1 LTSSALSDNV
11 IRNRYQKIF
20 SIMVKRH
27 SNIRNENR
35 GVTIAD
41 VAKAAGV
48 SIPTVSRILN
58 DKEYVAEETRQ
69 RVHEA
74 IRTLGYTPHTQA
86 RRLRGGAT
94 RTLAL
99 HHPIESPHDLSSI
112 IETSYFTGTA
122 EAASEKEYFINFLV
136 SQLTPESLLN
146 MFRSNQ
152 IDGIILLQL
161 RMDDWRV
168 NLLRENNYPFV
179 MIGRCA
185 DLEGLSFI
193 DLHFEDAMLL
203 AFDHLVALGHRNI
216 GFLNY
221 PESWRKTG
229 IGPAV
234 RSLEG
239 YQNVLNQFG
248 LQSYYREIGL
258 NSVEEGFE
266 GTNDLLDE
274 NPDLTA
280 IVTVSH
286 LTAAGSIKA
295 LTLQGRNVPQ
305 DCSVLAIGFGGNFAN
320 VVTPSLT
327 TLEWSPYEISYQ
339 ATLLMTEKLANERLS
354 AQQILVPPKLIV
366 RESTKEVS

>member
-1 LTSSALSDNV
+1 MT
-11 IRNRYQKIF
+11 K
-20 SIMVKRH
+20 K
-27 SNIRNENR
+27 NIQSQNENR

-58 DKEYVAEETRQ
+58 GKEYVAEETRQ
-69 RVHEA
+69 RVHET
-74 IRTLGYTPHTQA
+74 IRTLGYAPHTQA

-94 RTLAL
+94 MTLAL
-99 HHPIESPHDLSSI
+99 HHPIESPHDLSSV

-136 SQLTPESLLN
+136 SQLTPDSLLN
-146 MFRSNQ
+146 MYRSNQ
-152 IDGIILLQL
+152 IDGIILLQI

-168 NLLRENNYPFV
+168 NLLRTLTYPFV

-185 DLEGLSFI
+185 NLEGLNFI
-193 DLHFEDAMLL
+193 DLDFENAMLG
-203 AFDHLVALGHRNI
+203 AFDYLVELGHRNI

-221 PESWRKTG
+221 TESWRKTG
-229 IGPAV
+229 IGHAV

-239 YQNVLNQFG
+239 YENALSQYG
-248 LQSYYREIGL
+248 LQSCYREIGL

-266 GTNDLLDE
+266 ATNDLLQQ
-274 NPDLTA
+274 NFDLTA
-280 IVTVSH
+280 IITVSH

-295 LTLQGRNVPQ
+295 LAQHGRSVPQ
-305 DCSVLAIGFGGNFAN
+305 DCSVMAIGFGGNFAN

-339 ATLLMTEKLANERLS
+339 ATIMLTEKLANRKLPD
-354 AQQILVPPKLIV
+354 QQILVPPKLVV

>member
-1 LTSSALSDNV
+1 MAPKNNLP
-11 IRNRYQKIF
+11 
-20 SIMVKRH
+20 
-27 SNIRNENR
+27 RNENR

-48 SIPTVSRILN
+48 SVPTVSRILN
-58 DKEYVAEETRQ
+58 GKEYVAEETRQ

-74 IRTLGYTPHTQA
+74 IRALGYTPHTQA

-94 RTLAL
+94 MTLAL
-99 HHPIESPHDLSSI
+99 HHPIESPHDLSSV

-136 SQLTPESLLN
+136 SKLTPESLLN
-146 MFRSNQ
+146 MYRSSQ
-152 IDGIILLQL
+152 IDGIILLQV

-193 DLHFEDAMLL
+193 DLDFEKAMLL
-203 AFDHLVALGHRNI
+203 AFDHLVDLGHRNI
-216 GFLNY
+216 GFLTY
-221 PESWRKTG
+221 PQSWRKAG

-234 RSLEG
+234 RSLDG
-239 YQNVLNQFG
+239 YKLALNKYGFR
-248 LQSYYREIGL
+248 SSYREIGL

-266 GTNDLLDE
+266 ATNDLLQE
-274 NPDLTA
+274 NPDLSA
-280 IVTVSH
+280 IITVSH

-295 LTLQGRNVPQ
+295 LAAQGRNVPQ
-305 DCSVLAIGFGGNFAN
+305 DCSVMSIGFGGNFAN

-339 ATLLMTEKLANERLS
+339 ATIMLTEKLADKKLP
-354 AQQILVPPKLIV
+354 AHQILVPPELVV

>member
-1 LTSSALSDNV
+1 MT
-11 IRNRYQKIF
+11 
-20 SIMVKRH
+20 KRITH
-27 SNIRNENR
+27 PRNENR

-69 RVHEA
+69 RVQAA

-94 RTLAL
+94 MTLAL
-99 HHPIESPHDLSSI
+99 HHPIESPHDLSSV
-112 IETSYFTGTA
+112 IETFYFTGTA

-136 SQLTPESLLN
+136 SQLTPEALLN
-146 MFRSNQ
+146 MYRSNQ
-152 IDGIILLQL
+152 IDGIILLQV

-185 DLEGLSFI
+185 DPEGLSFI
-193 DLHFEDAMLL
+193 DLHFEMAMLQ
-203 AFDHLVALGHRNI
+203 AVEHLVELGHRNI
-216 GFLNY
+216 GFLTY
-221 PESWRKTG
+221 PQPWRNIG

-234 RSLEG
+234 RSLDG
-239 YQNVLNQFG
+239 YEDALNQYG
-248 LQSYYREIGL
+248 LHSSYREIGL

-266 GTNDLLDE
+266 ATNDLLQE
-274 NPDLTA
+274 SPDLTA
-280 IVTVSH
+280 IITVSH

-295 LTLQGRNVPQ
+295 LAQHGRSVPQ

-339 ATLLMTEKLANERLS
+339 ATIMLTEKLANKKLPV
-354 AQQILVPPKLIV
+354 QQVLVPPKLVV
-366 RESTKEVS
+366 RESTKEVI

>member
-1 LTSSALSDNV
+1 MTRKNTNS
-11 IRNRYQKIF
+11 
-20 SIMVKRH
+20 
-27 SNIRNENR
+27 RNESR
-35 GVTIAD
+35 SITIGD

-74 IRTLGYTPHTQA
+74 IRALGYAPHTQA
-86 RRLRGGAT
+86 RRLRGGASM
-94 RTLAL
+94 TLAL

-122 EAASEKEYFINFLV
+122 EAASEKGYFINFLI
-136 SQLTPESLLN
+136 SQLTSDSLLN
-146 MFRSNQ
+146 MYRSNQ
-152 IDGIILLQL
+152 IDGIILLQV
-161 RMDDWRV
+161 RIDDWRV

-193 DLHFEDAMLL
+193 DLDFEGAMLL
-203 AFDHLVALGHRNI
+203 AFDHLVELGHQNI
-216 GFLNY
+216 GFLTY
-221 PESWRKTG
+221 PESWRKLG

-234 RSLEG
+234 HSLDG
-239 YQNVLNQFG
+239 YQQALNKYG
-248 LQSYYREIGL
+248 LSSSYREIGL

-266 GTNDLLDE
+266 GTHDLLRE

-280 IVTVSH
+280 IITVSH

-295 LTLQGRNVPQ
+295 LVQHGRTVPQ
-305 DCSVLAIGFGGNFAN
+305 DCSVMAIGFGGNFAD

-327 TLEWSPYEISYQ
+327 TLEWSPYDISYQ
-339 ATLLMTEKLANERLS
+339 ATILMTDQLS
-354 AQQILVPPKLIV
+354 PKHLPAQQILVAPQMVL
-366 RESTKEVS
+366 RESTKEAT